1 MHTGDT
7 CEKCSR
13 KSNAK
18 SASYETL
25 TLVHDVLLQ
34 RLWVMRYCLIQILQK
49 FAHAG
54 NWDSK
59 GLNKEKQLLW
69 LQVLQG

>member
-1 MHTGDT
+1 MKMSSQPHV
-7 CEKCSR
+7 K
-13 KSNAK
+13 A
-18 SASYETL
+18 L

-34 RLWVMRYCLIQILQK
+34 RLRVMRHSLIQVLQK

-59 GLNKEKQLLW
+59 GLNKEKQLLR

>member
-1 MHTGDT
+1 M
-7 CEKCSR
+7 
-13 KSNAK
+13 A
-18 SASYETL
+18 L

-34 RLWVMRYCLIQILQK
+34 CLWVMRYCLIQVLQK

>member
-1 MHTGDT
+1 
-7 CEKCSR
+7 
-13 KSNAK
+13 
-18 SASYETL
+18 
-25 TLVHDVLLQ
+25 
-34 RLWVMRYCLIQILQK
+34 MRYCLIQVLQK

-69 LQVLQG
+69 LQVLQGCNRQTLSPQTSELSMEGHLYYLIFMLLSGPTVTH